1 MDSTPS
7 AIRCQCGT
15 CVFCRAARTE
25 ARHANIVQPDLEL
38 VAVPRDESFKVWSH
52 GYPYRTVRWHFHPE
66 YEIQL
71 ITSTT
76 GKYFVGDY
84 IGNFAPG
91 NLVMTGTNLP
101 HNWVSNVPQGEH
113 VDERCLILQFDAELV
128 VNAIKV
134 FPELKRVESL
144 LDASRWGV
152 LFTPETGAA
161 AEPIMRE
168 MLGAQGMRRVTL
180 FVALLDLLVQSAEQV
195 KLASAAYSADPA
207 RYAETRINHVLS
219 YIGKNLSQEL
229 RETELAELAG
239 QSASAFSRYFRRHT
253 GVPFVQYVN
262 RLRINLACQLLMSGE
277 LSITDICYQ
286 VGFNNL
292 SNFNRQ
298 FLALKDMSPSRW
310 RAYQEL
316 NAASGTESPEGVH
329 AVEAFG

>member
-253 GVPFVQYVN
+253 GVPFVHYVN

-316 NAASGTESPEGVH
+316 NAASGTESPEGAH

>member
-1 MDSTPS
+1 MHTSRS
-7 AIRCQCGT
+7 AT
-15 CVFCRAARTE
+15 ARKDT
-25 ARHANIVQPDLEL
+25 RYGDGRRVKIDQPDLEL

-76 GKYFVGDY
+76 GRYFVGDY

-91 NLVMTGTNLP
+91 NLVMTGSNLP
-101 HNWVSNVPQGEH
+101 HNWVSNVPHGER
-113 VDERCLILQFDAELV
+113 VDERCLILQFDAGFIER
-128 VNAIKV
+128 AIEV

-152 LFTPETGAA
+152 LFSEKTGAA
-161 AEPIMRE
+161 VEPVMRE
-168 MLGAQGMRRVTL
+168 MLGAQGMRRITL
-180 FVALLDLLVQSAEQV
+180 FLALLDLLVQSVEPV
-195 KLASAAYSADPA
+195 KLASAAYRADPA

-219 YIGKNLSQEL
+219 YIGKNLSQDL

-239 QSASAFSRYFRRHT
+239 QSVSAFSRYFRRHT

-277 LSITDICYQ
+277 LNITDICYQ

-298 FLALKDMSPSRW
+298 FLLLKEMPPSRW
-310 RAYQEL
+310 RAYQQL
-316 NAASGTESPEGVH
+316 NAASATESSDATPALEPVG
-329 AVEAFG
+329 